1 MLRNAEVWQQRT
13 SHSTNVNYSKRRVCV
28 FMYVCACSLCVFV
41 AVVTFFVTLQSAT
54 KLIRTQYFI
63 RISKERDSE
72 WESAACQRIRRKESA
87 KASMRAQSYR
97 AQIVCVFV
105 CVSADFDSKQKS
117 AENFISAPLFVM
129 FSLQLYACVC
139 MWNSECMCVCVSVAL
154 LLHFGFGALK
164 CGNSALP
171 FRSPRSASFRRCR

>member
-1 MLRNAEVWQQRT
+1 MCMCLL
-13 SHSTNVNYSKRRVCV
+13 SVCV
-28 FMYVCACSLCVFV
+28 CCCCDLFRDV
-41 AVVTFFVTLQSAT
+41 AIGNKTHSNSIFYSNF
-54 KLIRTQYFI
+54 
-63 RISKERDSE
+63 ERERQRVRERSVPANSPQRE
-72 WESAACQRIRRKESA
+72 RQGKHESAII
-87 KASMRAQSYR
+87 QSTD
-97 AQIVCVFV
+97 CV

-139 MWNSECMCVCVSVAL
+139 EIASVCACVRACAL

>member
-1 MLRNAEVWQQRT
+1 MCVW
-13 SHSTNVNYSKRRVCV
+13 
-28 FMYVCACSLCVFV
+28 FALCVFV

-63 RISKERDSE
+63 RISKERETASE
-72 WESAACQRIRRKESA
+72 
-87 KASMRAQSYR
+87 RAQR
-97 AQIVCVFV
+97 ASEFAAKRAPTQARERNHTEHRLCACVFV

-139 MWNSECMCVCVSVAL
+139 VCVRERVCVCVRCCFILAL
-154 LLHFGFGALK
+154 ARW
-164 CGNSALP
+164 SAATAHWRFSRHVQLR
-171 FRSPRSASFRRCR
+171 FADADNNWTHTRLSASLSVCLSLYLSSSLSL